1 MYAIM
6 QSGSKQYRVEEG
18 DIIDVELLGAK
29 SEVKPGQAHVFKEVL
44 FVQEESKAQVGL
56 PFVEGC
62 VVQGEILGETKG
74 PKVISFKI
82 KRRKN
87 CRKKIGHRQKYA
99 RVRIT
104 AIGAAD
110 KKPKEATKKAAAPK
124 AEVKTEAKPAAK
136 KAAPKK
142 AATPKAEAKPAAKKA
157 VASKKPAAKKT
168 APKAAAKKPATKK
181 KKES

>member
-18 DIIDVELLGAK
+18 DIIDVELLEANT
-29 SEVKPGQAHVFKEVL
+29 EVKPGETHVFKEVL
-44 FVQEESKAQVGL
+44 FVQEASKAQVGL

-87 CRKKIGHRQKYA
+87 FRKKIGHRQKYA

-110 KKPKEATKKAAAPK
+110 KKPKEAATKKAAAPK
-124 AEVKTEAKPAAK
+124 AEVKTEAKTVVKPAAK

-142 AATPKAEAKPAAKKA
+142 AAPKAA
-157 VASKKPAAKKT
+157 

>member
-18 DIIDVELLGAK
+18 DIVDVELLEAK
-29 SEVKPGQAHVFKEVL
+29 AGETHVFKEVL
-44 FVQEESKAQVGL
+44 FVQEASESKVGL

-62 VVQGEILGETKG
+62 VVQGEILGEAKG

-104 AIGAAD
+104 AIGSAD
-110 KKPKEATKKAAAPK
+110 KKPKEAAKKPKAAPKKAAAPK
-124 AEVKTEAKPAAK
+124 ATVKAETKAPAKPAAK

-142 AATPKAEAKPAAKKA
+142 AAPKKA
-157 VASKKPAAKKT
+157 

>member
-18 DIIDVELLGAK
+18 DIIDVELLEAK
-29 SEVKPGQAHVFKEVL
+29 AGEPHVFKEVL
-44 FVQEESKAQVGL
+44 FVQDASKSQVGL

-62 VVQGEILGETKG
+62 VVQGEILGEAKG
-74 PKVISFKI
+74 PKVIAFKI

-110 KKPKEATKKAAAPK
+110 KKPTVAATPKKKAAEPK
-124 AEVKTEAKPAAK
+124 VEVKTEVKAKAKTTTKPAEK

-142 AATPKAEAKPAAKKA
+142 AEAKKEAPKKTAPKA
-157 VASKKPAAKKT
+157 VAKKPAAKK
-168 APKAAAKKPATKK
+168 